1 MALENITNSF
11 DSNVANELANEFLK
25 DKVVANKHFNENRKK
40 YADDW
45 VEKKVPALDDP
56 RNIEHHEVYKSEQ
69 RRAVNIALED
79 TNANLQHLVIDI
91 ESFERQ
97 VAIDKY
103 IEQQRLVVQ
112 RLFLE
117 AKRNEEIYEKVRKDL
132 IVLNE
137 QYIKNK
143 IAFDEASIAVAASR
157 KLLTVIELHSKPATK
172 QVAEFYREPKNGR
185 IHDNSSN
192 RFTYHA
198 GWGYETAAKA
208 ALDADRSL
216 EHRVESLS
224 KQAEKEPDAL
234 KRERIQV
241 QMALEI
247 NDFRALQN
255 YRISSLYDGDK
266 DFIAKA
272 RNFDQ
277 NANAMALRAADL
289 DLKLEERGFVMDF
302 TRNEIDVREIQPH
315 EMLHAQG
322 LKDSLSILEKCK
334 NQKVDLENA
343 EARQQLASTQI
354 SESKQQ
360 LEMSKEG
367 FVKARKNSQSS
378 RSELSVEHKKLK
390 SLKTD
395 TAAAAN
401 VANQEEEESQSNSMS
416 L

>member
-1 MALENITNSF
+1 MALENINNSF

-25 DKVVANKHFNENRKK
+25 DKAAANKHFNENRKK
-40 YADDW
+40 YAEEW
-45 VEKKVPALDDP
+45 VEMKATALDDP
-56 RNIEHHEVYKSEQ
+56 KNIEHHEVYKSEQ
-69 RRAVNIALED
+69 RRAVDVALEG
-79 TNANLQHLVIDI
+79 TNTNLQHLVIDI
-91 ESFERQ
+91 ENFERQ
-97 VAIDKY
+97 VAIEKF

-132 IVLNE
+132 ILLNE

-143 IAFDEASIAVAASR
+143 IAFDEASIAAAASR

-185 IHDNSSN
+185 INDNSSN

-289 DLKLEERGFVMDF
+289 DLKLEERGFIMDF

-322 LKDSLSILEKCK
+322 LNDSLSILEKCK

-343 EARQQLASTQI
+343 EARQQLASSQI
-354 SESKQQ
+354 SESKQE
-360 LEMSKEG
+360 LDMSKDG
-367 FVKARKNSQSS
+367 LDKAMQVSQST
-378 RSELSVEHKKLK
+378 RSELSIEHRKLK
-390 SLKTD
+390 SLESE
-395 TAAAAN
+395 TAVAAN
-401 VANQEEEESQSNSMS
+401 ASGQDEEEAQSHSIGM
-416 L
+416 

>member
-1 MALENITNSF
+1 MALENINNSF
-11 DSNVANELANEFLK
+11 DSNIANELANEFLK
-25 DKVVANKHFNENRKK
+25 DNAARNKHFNENRKK
-40 YADDW
+40 YADEW
-45 VEKKVPALDDP
+45 VEIKSTALDDP
-56 RNIEHHEVYKSEQ
+56 KNIEHHEVYKSEQ
-69 RRAVNIALED
+69 RRAVDVALEG
-79 TNANLQHLVIDI
+79 TNTNLQHLVIDI
-91 ESFERQ
+91 ENFERQ
-97 VAIDKY
+97 VAIEKF

-112 RLFLE
+112 RLFME

-143 IAFDEASIAVAASR
+143 IAFDEASIAAAASR

-343 EARQQLASTQI
+343 EARQQLASSQI
-354 SESKQQ
+354 SESKQK
-360 LEMSKEG
+360 LDMSKDG
-367 FVKARKNSQSS
+367 LDKAMQVSQST
-378 RSELSVEHKKLK
+378 RSELSIEHRRLK
-390 SLKTD
+390 SLESE
-395 TAAAAN
+395 TAVAAN
-401 VANQEEEESQSNSMS
+401 VSGQEEEETQSHAIGM
-416 L
+416 